1 MKSLPRP
8 RLSAAPHVSVRVAG
22 WAAELDTGL
31 RRYDGVSAGRV
42 AHRMPGPVTP
52 AQAGVQKR
60 RPLAAPAGSPHA
72 ELDTGLRQYD
82 GVSAGRGAHRMP
94 WPSSPAQAGSR
105 AHAWEHRGAHSGGAP
120 MNGLSFELAPSAPT
134 PDPNRVDIACFTGY
148 VARRATPLP
157 VAVRAALAEARWT
170 DGPYARPQPEL
181 EALLRLPVVVELGR
195 VRCAV
200 CLGCAT
206 GGGGRANLRQL
217 PRRGGAQLLCQR
229 RTARGDRA
237 LRRSLALSRACRDAR
252 QRSARLAA
260 LLAPDAS
267 PMDLSSW
274 LGIAPCRACR
284 VALLCLPDL
293 PISAPP
299 SRRWSTSPSSRR
311 LPRSL
316 RRVLR
321 QHRCGGGRMSDCATS
336 RRRAPTTPASS
347 PGAMRWAARARLA
360 SRHRELLLLAAL
372 PLPMP
377 GARNADNWAQA
388 DFHAYPENAGVLA
401 APDSSNGGRAAASA
415 FVQLAWPWLKTRHSA
430 DLPGTLEA
438 PDGLLAGLLAI
449 NALAAAPS
457 ARWPAA
463 GSRRCRA
470 ASRCSPGAA
479 LPRPSD
485 RLAQRVCVIAPSVD
499 GWTLH
504 SDVTASADEAW
515 RAGGVSRLMGA
526 VLRAA
531 RRTGEAAVFEA
542 SGPALWQRVTRSME
556 QLLSA
561 FWREGGSAVPR
572 PTRPSA
578 CAAIAAP

>member
-1 MKSLPRP
+1 
-8 RLSAAPHVSVRVAG
+8 
-22 WAAELDTGL
+22 
-31 RRYDGVSAGRV
+31 
-42 AHRMPGPVTP
+42 
-52 AQAGVQKR
+52 
-60 RPLAAPAGSPHA
+60 
-72 ELDTGLRQYD
+72 
-82 GVSAGRGAHRMP
+82 
-94 WPSSPAQAGSR
+94 
-105 AHAWEHRGAHSGGAP
+105 

-157 VAVRAALAEARWT
+157 AAVRAALAEARWV

-181 EALLRLPVVVELGR
+181 EALLQLPVVVESWGAFDALFAWDARPVGVGGRTCASYLGAAVR
-195 VRCAV
+195 SFFANGGRRAVIVRCGDPWPYLEPA
-200 CLGCAT
+200 GT
-206 GGGGRANLRQL
+206 RA
-217 PRRGGAQLLCQR
+217 A
-229 RTARGDRA
+229 
-237 LRRSLALSRACRDAR
+237 

-267 PMDLSSW
+267 PMDPSSW
-274 LGIAPCRACR
+274 LGIAHLSGLPE

-293 PISAPP
+293 PDLCAAEPALVDVAIEPPASPEVFVECSANTAAAVEEDVGLRDLAPP
-299 SRRWSTSPSSRR
+299 
-311 LPRSL
+311 
-316 RRVLR
+316 
-321 QHRCGGGRMSDCATS
+321 
-336 RRRAPTTPASS
+336 RADHAGFIAWRDALGS
-347 PGAMRWAARARLA
+347 ARARLA

-388 DFHAYPENAGVLA
+388 DFHAYLENAGVLA

-449 NALAAAPS
+449 NALARGTFRS
-457 ARWPAA
+457 VA
-463 GSRRCRA
+463 GSRL
-470 ASRCSPGAA
+470 ASVSGSEPLLSWSGIAGT
-479 LPRPSD
+479 PSD

-561 FWREGGSAVPR
+561 FWREGGLGGASPDEAFSVRCDRSTMSQNDLDNGRLRAEVSILPVAAVER
-572 PTRPSA
+572 ITVVLDLTGGG
-578 CAAIAAP
+578 AADALSEPLREVA